1 MKSTDWLA
9 DIVEW
14 SIYGLAAVGLVTVVV
29 WIAGILSKV

>member
-14 SIYGLAAVGLVTVVV
+14 AIYVLAAVGLVTTVV
-29 WIAGILSKV
+29 WIAGILSEL